1 MKDHSYHHNQRAGE
15 ERYPC
20 KECGLHY
27 EEKKWAEQ
35 CEAWCRE
42 HKSCNLEIIS
52 HAIQNSE
59 PANSETVYTPTP
71 NGENSEVK
79 KFPVMVWG
87 YTCPMHP
94 EIKQG
99 QPGMCPECGM
109 ALVRSEVRRKKLDG
123 RSSHSTSNIQHPTA
137 HNRHAGHSTEQFLKK
152 FWVSLILSVPVI
164 LYSDFT
170 RDILEIN
177 APAFPGSKYLSFVL
191 GSFVFF
197 YAGTIF
203 LASAWREIRAKLP
216 GMMTLI
222 ALAIT
227 TAYGY
232 SVFVTV
238 RGEGET
244 LFWELTTLITVML
257 LGHWIEMRAVKGAQG
272 ALKELSKLLPDTAE
286 IIRGGE
292 QKNIPLSELKEGDL
306 IFVRPGGRIPA
317 DGIVIEGRSE
327 TNESMITGESALV
340 PKKENSEVIAGT
352 VNGDGSLKIKV
363 TKVGEHTFLSGVMRL
378 VREAQA
384 SKSKL
389 QILSDKA
396 AYYLT
401 IIAIA
406 SGGLSFVL
414 WLLAKSGFD
423 FALER
428 MVAVLVIA
436 CPHALGLAVPLVASI
451 STTMAARN
459 GFLIK
464 NRLALEMARNVDVVL
479 FDKTGTLTKGEYGV
493 TDVWPHELKSEDKLL
508 EIAAAVDSHSEHPIS
523 NAIVAEAKK
532 RSLKLE
538 TVADF
543 KRLPGKGV
551 EGKLNGRRIL
561 VGGHAVLDQN
571 FALSLEIKSKVERE
585 AEKGKTIIYVLE
597 DKKLLGVLGLA
608 DIIREESREAIRS
621 LKAMS
626 IKVAMITGDSDKV
639 AEWVAKDLEI
649 DEYFA
654 RVLPGE
660 KSAKVKLLQA
670 SGKKVAMVGDGI
682 NDAPALVQADLGIA
696 IGAGTNVAI
705 ESAGIILVKNDPR
718 DIVKIIRLS
727 KLTYT
732 KMIQNLFWATGYN
745 VIAIPLAAGVLWN
758 QGITLAPAFA
768 AVLMS
773 LSTVIVS
780 VNAVFLRKK
789 SL

>member
-1 MKDHSYHHNQRAGE
+1 MKDHSCCHDNNKNSKDQEPMNMGE
-15 ERYPC
+15 
-20 KECGLHY
+20 G
-27 EEKKWAEQ
+27 
-35 CEAWCRE
+35 
-42 HKSCNLEIIS
+42 
-52 HAIQNSE
+52 
-59 PANSETVYTPTP
+59 V
-71 NGENSEVK
+71 
-79 KFPVMVWG
+79 F

-94 EIKQG
+94 EIKQA

-109 ALVRSEVRRKKLDG
+109 ALVAQKVKI
-123 RSSHSTSNIQHPTA
+123 SNHKMESG
-137 HNRHAGHSTEQFLKK
+137 HDKHAGHSTEQFLKK
-152 FWVSLILSVPVI
+152 FWVSLVLSVPVI
-164 LYSDFT
+164 LYSDFAVSVLK
-170 RDILEIN
+170 IS
-177 APAFPGSKYLSFVL
+177 APEFPGSKYLPFVL
-191 GSFVFF
+191 GTFVFF
-197 YAGTIF
+197 YAGMIF
-203 LASAWREIRAKLP
+203 LASAAREIRAKLP

-227 TAYGY
+227 TAFGY
-232 SVFVTV
+232 SVFVTIK
-238 RGEGET
+238 GEGET
-244 LFWELTTLITVML
+244 LFWELTTLITIML

-286 IIRGGE
+286 VIRDGG
-292 QKNIPLSELKEGDL
+292 QKTVSISELREGDVV
-306 IFVRPGGRIPA
+306 FVRPGGRIPA
-317 DGIVIEGRSE
+317 DGVVVEGKSE

-352 VNGDGSLKIKV
+352 VNGDGSLKIRV
-363 TKVGEHTFLSGVMRL
+363 TKVGEKTFLSGVMRL

-401 IIAIA
+401 VIAIA
-406 SGGLSFVL
+406 SGGLSFIL
-414 WLLAKSGFD
+414 WLAAKSGFD

-459 GFLIK
+459 GFLVK
-464 NRLALEMARNVDVVL
+464 NRLALEMARNIDVVL

-493 TDVWPHELKSEDKLL
+493 TDVWLGKLKSEDEL
-508 EIAAAVDSHSEHPIS
+508 IRNAATVDSHSEHPIS
-523 NAIVAEAKK
+523 RAIVAEANK
-532 RSLKLE
+532 RNLK
-538 TVADF
+538 VDSVVDF

-551 EGKLNGRRIL
+551 EGKIGERRIM
-561 VGGHAVLDQN
+561 VGGQAILDQG
-571 FALSLEIKSKVERE
+571 FSLPNEIKSKTEVE
-585 AEKGKTIIYVLE
+585 AEKGKTIIYILE
-597 DKKLLGVLGLA
+597 NNELLGALGLA
-608 DIIREESREAIRS
+608 DVIREESREAI
-621 LKAMS
+621 KALRDM
-626 IKVAMITGDSDKV
+626 KVGVAMITGDSEKV
-639 AEWVAKDLEI
+639 AEWVAKDLGI

-660 KSAKVKLLQA
+660 KSAKVKILQA
-670 SGKKVAMVGDGI
+670 SGKKVAMIGDGI
-682 NDAPALVQADLGIA
+682 NDAPALVQADLGVA

-773 LSTVIVS
+773 FSTVIVS
-780 VNAVFLRKK
+780 VNAVFLRKR